1 MDYLGNVITFYF
13 DSDDALGQDGLEKIR
28 EWYGLE
34 KERRKRSQAT
44 QEKSN
49 SSKISSE
56 KIRLF

>member
-13 DSDDALGQDGLEKIR
+13 DGDDALGQDGLKKIR
-28 EWYGLE
+28 EWYGL
-34 KERRKRSQAT
+34 KKKRRKRSQAT

-56 KIRLF
+56 KSYLF